1 MKSKTIWLAALLCVV
16 FCLLPV
22 LALGE
27 SDDSEFVSPT
37 RPPNAP
43 EYSTSEPEALK
54 DSQIVASSYLLMER
68 ETGEILM
75 SRDEEVVRF
84 PASTTKI
91 MTALVALQFCDD
103 LDAVLTVSESAVT
116 FADEKAERVPFKAGE
131 QITLRTA
138 LYGLLVK
145 SGNDAANVIAEYVA
159 GDVPSFVNLMNQT
172 AAAIGCTST
181 NFVNP
186 HGLHDDL
193 HYTTAHDL
201 ARIMNVALENETF
214 REIIG
219 TYSYTLPSDEMYP
232 ERTIYNTNK
241 HINPDDNYYYRYSIG
256 GKTGFTSM
264 AGYCLV
270 EAAEKDGVQMIAVIL
285 YSGVYS
291 RWPDT
296 SRLFEYGFS
305 KYKSVTPEQIFEQNP
320 ITLQLSAFDTNDEGE
335 LNEDGTRSKGRV
347 TLRIEAVDKTRKVR
361 ITGLEADVDA
371 IAADYE
377 SYTNTTWLVEAR
389 APIAAGEIVGV
400 LTFYPS
406 DEEPA
411 KYNLIAT
418 RSVAAR
424 ENAPPT
430 LEEIQRQVEQD
441 DSLFPPFSLDW
452 ALPPVVAFAAVLF
465 ILFKSRRL
473 FKHRKHK
480 KAKVP
485 QPKKRYFA

>member
-1 MKSKTIWLAALLCVV
+1 MKSKTVWLSALLCVV

-103 LDAVLTVSESAVT
+103 LDAVLTVSESAVA
-116 FADEKAERVPFKAGE
+116 FDDEKAERVPFKAGE

-186 HGLHDDL
+186 HGLHDAS
-193 HYTTAHDL
+193 HVTTARDL
-201 ARIMNVALENETF
+201 YK
-214 REIIG
+214 IIKHAM
-219 TYSYTLPSDEMYP
+219 TLPHFTEITSQTRY
-232 ERTIYNTNK
+232 TIPPTNK
-241 HINPDDNYYYRYSIG
+241 SENARTLVTTNYMINKNSPRPEYYYQYAKGI
-256 GKTGFTSM
+256 KTGSHDE
-264 AGYCLV
+264 AGHCLASTAIKGGYTYLCIALGSPSVDAEGNYIAENGAMIDSKALYEWAFDNLELKTIVSREQVMKEIKLELAWNKDTILLTPGQEFSTIMPENV
-270 EAAEKDGVQMIAVIL
+270 EASSVTITVDVPESITAPVQAGLEERVSFSSM
-285 YSGVYS
+285 
-291 RWPDT
+291 RWP
-296 SRLFEYGFS
+296 
-305 KYKSVTPEQIFEQNP
+305 
-320 ITLQLSAFDTNDEGE
+320 A
-335 LNEDGTRSKGRV
+335 
-347 TLRIEAVDKTRKVR
+347 
-361 ITGLEADVDA
+361 
-371 IAADYE
+371 
-377 SYTNTTWLVEAR
+377 
-389 APIAAGEIVGV
+389 
-400 LTFYPS
+400 
-406 DEEPA
+406 
-411 KYNLIAT
+411 
-418 RSVAAR
+418 
-424 ENAPPT
+424 
-430 LEEIQRQVEQD
+430 
-441 DSLFPPFSLDW
+441 
-452 ALPPVVAFAAVLF
+452 
-465 ILFKSRRL
+465 
-473 FKHRKHK
+473 
-480 KAKVP
+480 
-485 QPKKRYFA
+485 